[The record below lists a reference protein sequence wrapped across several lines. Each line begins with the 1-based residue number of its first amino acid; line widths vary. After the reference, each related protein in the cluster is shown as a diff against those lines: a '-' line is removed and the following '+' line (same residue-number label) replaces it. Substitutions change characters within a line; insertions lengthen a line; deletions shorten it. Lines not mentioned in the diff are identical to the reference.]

1 MSDEKKK
8 FSKVDCW
15 YIQKIRTQQKA
26 EILEKMKWFEENCKY
41 IDTRNSEWKLRW
53 IGLKTFLEKQKIEE
67 MR

>member
-15 YIQKIRTQQKA
+15 YIQNIRTQQKE

-67 MR
+67 M